1 MLENDVI
8 MMFDVFQAVIEDIES
23 ILGTTIENA
32 DEVSQAGTGVESTPT
47 QQDWMFVLPPP
58 DHTTD
63 W

>member
-47 QQDWMFVLPPP
+47 QQD
-58 DHTTD
+58 
-63 W
+63 